1 MGAVPVQPAWNGWPP
16 ADATDRTGVVRV
28 TLGAD
33 RLPTSITVDEDWR
46 TQLRPDGF
54 ARAVAQACQLAGER
68 QFRAW
73 AALPHDESDLDAED
87 DLDAD
92 GGAILDA
99 DVTVPF
105 HRGDQARPN
114 GGSGQRPRDVE
125 ALLADAIEVLR
136 DPALFAVR
144 THGVGT
150 VGKLT
155 IVVTHSGFDSCTA
168 DPDWLDQHG
177 GEELT
182 AALTAALAAAR
193 DDLTMSGP
201 LRRLHQLLAAAQA
214 RPDERRQEE

>member
-33 RLPTSITVDEDWR
+33 RLPTSIAVDEDWR
-46 TQLRPDGF
+46 TRLPPEAF

-73 AALPHDESDLDAED
+73 AALPHEESDLDAD
-87 DLDAD
+87 DAVAD
-92 GGAILDA
+92 
-99 DVTVPF
+99 P
-105 HRGDQARPN
+105 ARPN
-114 GGSGQRPRDVE
+114 GVQRPRDAE
-125 ALLADAIEVLR
+125 AVLADAIELLR

-144 THGVGT
+144 NRGVGT

-155 IVVTHSGFDSCTA
+155 IVVTHTGFDSCTA
-168 DPDWLDQHG
+168 DPDWLAQRD

-182 AALTAALAAAR
+182 AAFAAALAAAR

-201 LRRLHQLLAAAQA
+201 LRRLHQLLEAAQT
-214 RPDERRQEE
+214 RPDEPRQEE